1 MKLRRHFPIMLGE
14 YWVYVLACIISI
26 STLMLL
32 YSHN

>member
-1 MKLRRHFPIMLGE
+1 MKLRRHFPVMLGE
-14 YWVYVLACIISI
+14 YWVYVLAVIVSI